1 MNPLLCIE
9 TGTPTCSVALGFGTQ
24 ILDVTES
31 HDPNNNHAKNLTV
44 FINDLLI
51 RHGLKATQLAGV
63 AVSKGPG
70 SYTGLRIGVSA
81 AKGICYGANLPLI
94 AIGSL
99 NAMAYGALE
108 WLSQH
113 TQFTPEVICPMIDAR
128 RMEVYTQLFNAKGES
143 ISEVEAKILDENSF
157 SELLINK
164 KVLFLGNGSSK
175 AKEVIKNS
183 NAAFIENFMPSARF
197 MLPLASNLFNQ
208 KKFEDVAYFE
218 PLYLKDFVATVA
230 KNKVLG
236 QK

>member
-1 MNPLLCIE
+1 MTPLLCIE
-9 TGTPTCSVALGFGTQ
+9 TGTPTCSVALGFGND
-24 ILDVTES
+24 ILDIAES

-44 FINDLLI
+44 FINNLLNK
-51 RHGLKATQLAGV
+51 HGLKPNQLAGV

-94 AIGSL
+94 AVGSL
-99 NAMAYGALE
+99 NALAHGALD
-108 WLSQH
+108 WLSQN
-113 TQFTPEVICPMIDAR
+113 TQFAPEVICPMIDAR
-128 RMEVYTQLFNAKGES
+128 RMEVYTQLFNIKGES

-157 SELLINK
+157 SDLLSNK
-164 KVLFLGNGSSK
+164 KVLFLGNGSPK
-175 AKEVIKNS
+175 AKEVIRDT
-183 NAAFIENFMPSARF
+183 NAAFIEDFMPSARF
-197 MLPLASNLFNQ
+197 MLPLASKLFNQ

>member
-9 TGTPTCSVALGFGTQ
+9 TGTATCSVALGFGDEL
-24 ILDVTES
+24 IDIAES

-44 FINDLLI
+44 FIKTLLDKHKI
-51 RHGLKATQLAGV
+51 KAANLAGV

-81 AKGICYGANLPLI
+81 AKGLCYGANLPLI

-99 NAMAYGALE
+99 NAMTQGALE
-108 WLSQH
+108 WLKQNP
-113 TQFTPEVICPMIDAR
+113 QFTPEVICPMIDAR
-128 RMEVYTQLFNAKGES
+128 RMEVYTELFNDKGES

-157 SELLINK
+157 SNLLSK
-164 KVLFLGNGSSK
+164 KRVLFLGDGSPK
-175 AKEVIKNS
+175 AKEVINS
-183 NAAFIENFMPSARF
+183 ANAAYIENFMPSARF
-197 MLPLASNLFNQ
+197 MLPLASKLFNQ
-208 KKFEDVAYFE
+208 NKFEDVAYFE
-218 PLYLKDFVATVA
+218 PLYLKDFIATVA